1 MDTNTDEKKEEY
13 LNSAIEVCKKYN
25 IIFPTFRMLENPNL
39 NPEKIKEELKNIGMN
54 ELNPFNLF
62 EYHGIM
68 NQKKKEDCIQIFQI
82 ILKFHQKSL
91 E

>member
-1 MDTNTDEKKEEY
+1 MDTNTDQKKEEY

-39 NPEKIKEELKNIGMN
+39 IPEKIKEELKNIGMN
-54 ELNPFNLF
+54 VLNPFNLF
-62 EYHGIM
+62 KYHGIM